1 VVGGMPDFT
10 FDEGELIFAPG
21 DAIFIYTDGVTEAM
35 NPENA
40 LSGDAWTLAQI
51 EKYRDLDCHGMV
63 EAMRRALADY
73 TRGAEQ
79 SDDITMLA
87 FRRG

>member
-1 VVGGMPDFT
+1 
-10 FDEGELIFAPG
+10 
-21 DAIFIYTDGVTEAM
+21 
-35 NPENA
+35 
-40 LSGDAWTLAQI
+40 LSGDAWALAEI
-51 EKYRDLDCHGMV
+51 EKYRDLDCNGMV
-63 EAMRRALADY
+63 EAMRRALAGH